1 MFEFSPIVGAFSIT
15 VKLVCCPT
23 DKSFHLT
30 NIYGPSN
37 VVDRTY
43 FIFCCYNFDKSQ
55 IDSRGDIN
63 LIRSRDNRNRNRPRG
78 NVNDLA
84 EISLEG
90 RASLW
95 SSIQSDSLLEKLD
108 WVFTS
113 SLWVIFYPSYLWS
126 CAFYG
131 QNWNS
136 HTEVNCVSFWELLG
150 QLPRV
155 YGGGGTAA
163 LESYSLL
170 CQCCSKFKWEI
181 QAGEI
186 WAEEKE
192 QKSCKSEQI
201 HK

>member
-43 FIFCCYNFDKSQ
+43 FIFCCYNFDTSQ
-55 IDSRGDIN
+55 IYSRGDIN
-63 LIRSRDNRNRNRPRG
+63 LIRSRDNRNRNRPSG

-95 SSIQSDSLLEKLD
+95 SSIQSDRLVEKLE

-113 SLWVIFYPSYLWS
+113 SLWVIFYPSTS
-126 CAFYG
+126 V
-131 QNWNS
+131 Q
-136 HTEVNCVSFWELLG
+136 VLG
-150 QLPRV
+150 HPISDHV
-155 YGGGGTAA
+155 PFMVKIGTH
-163 LESYSLL
+163 
-170 CQCCSKFKWEI
+170 I
-181 QAGEI
+181 P
-186 WAEEKE
+186 
-192 QKSCKSEQI
+192 KSTVFHFENY
-201 HK
+201 